1 MKKGNEQI
9 IYIGKAKN
17 LRNRIRSYF
26 QEASGDGRRLF
37 RAFLRNIVD
46 LDHIVTSTEQ
56 EALILEATQIKAHKP
71 RYNILLKDEIAA
83 ITETPAHRRRGQRAK

>member
-1 MKKGNEQI
+1 MKKGDEQI

-37 RAFLRNIVD
+37 RAFVRNIVD
-46 LDHIVTSTEQ
+46 LDYIVTSTKQ
-56 EALILEATQIKAHKP
+56 EALILEATKIKAHKP
-71 RYNILLKDEIAA
+71 CYNILLRDEIAA
-83 ITETPAHRRRGQRAK
+83 IAETPAHRRRGHRAK

>member
-1 MKKGNEQI
+1 MKKGDEQI

-17 LRNRIRSYF
+17 LRNRIHSYF
-26 QEASGDGRRLF
+26 QEASCDGRPLF
-37 RAFLRNIVD
+37 RALVRNLVD
-46 LDHIVTSTEQ
+46 LDYIVTSTEQ

-83 ITETPAHRRRGQRAK
+83 ITETPAHRRRGHRAK